1 MNVLYFYLF
10 ILVHPYLSLWWKSFE
25 QAGRKPWEA
34 LIPVYNYYVVFKLG
48 CKKPFWSLLLVFP
61 GVHIVMW
68 SVANV
73 SYIRRF
79 GYFSLVDTLQ
89 GIFFPYIIMAKI
101 ANSEDKILPET
112 NWANTKEMGDREWG
126 DHLALFL
133 ALPIIGHA
141 LALGI
146 SAVTRHKPGKKS
158 KVKEWGDSIWFAL
171 IAASIIRTYVFEP
184 FQIPTGS
191 MEKTL
196 LVGDFLF
203 VNKLTYGPKVP
214 VTPLSYPLVHNTVPW
229 VNVKSYTSLETSDY
243 TRLPGFSDVNR
254 NDVVVFN
261 YPSGDT
267 AVYDPRMPNGLMGHD
282 YHGIVNNEALRL
294 WKENNAFTSK
304 IAFQVKDSILRAN
317 QGVQLNMMELDNYV
331 NQFAQQQVLDAYG
344 QDFIDNNSLWKS
356 KARKLL
362 AEDKVAFEQSTGQMI
377 EHYGVIYRP
386 VDKRENYIKRCV
398 GIPGDWLEIKDAVLY
413 VNGKKA
419 FVPEFQNLQYQ
430 TTNVLV
436 PSKSTMN
443 EKYGMELERQDYY
456 SSGEGSFIMNLTKNQ
471 LKQMKRSNPDGQFDL
486 VIQDQY
492 SDSDRKPS
500 TSEIIANLNTYPKD
514 FYVNNTMTN
523 FTKFQIP
530 KKGQTINIDKSNIAW
545 YRRIITAY
553 EGHKLEEK
561 SNGIYIDGKKTTT
574 YTFGMNY
581 YWMMGDNRYNSA
593 DSRVW
598 GFVPEDHIV
607 GKASMVWF
615 SKSAY
620 KGIRWERLF
629 NVIK

>member
-530 KKGQTINIDKSNIAW
+530 KKGHTINIDKSNIAW

>member
-553 EGHKLEEK
+553 EGHKLEE
-561 SNGIYIDGKKTTT
+561 
-574 YTFGMNY
+574 
-581 YWMMGDNRYNSA
+581 NRMEST
-593 DSRVW
+593 STVRKLLRIHLV
-598 GFVPEDHIV
+598 
-607 GKASMVWF
+607 
-615 SKSAY
+615 
-620 KGIRWERLF
+620 
-629 NVIK
+629 